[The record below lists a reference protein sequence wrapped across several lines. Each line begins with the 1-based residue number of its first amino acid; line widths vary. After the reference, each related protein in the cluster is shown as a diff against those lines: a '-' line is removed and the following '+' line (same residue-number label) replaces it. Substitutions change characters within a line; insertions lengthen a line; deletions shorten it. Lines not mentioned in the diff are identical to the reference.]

1 MKAIIYLLFT
11 SLISIDIIGQTYVG
25 SVSGGASISTFD
37 YGSQV
42 NGLSDF
48 DNSRKAGINAGLNI
62 SVDTGSDVVTFMP
75 GLFFQQ
81 NGSKEFYT
89 DFNQAINDFSVN
101 RSVNLDYVGMVFPL
115 EFQLIN
121 EDYTGFMASV
131 SGFVDYAVSGSIDD
145 DFSSSSEIEFN
156 SVGDRI
162 DAGFQLNFSYVFAP
176 GVALQIG
183 YSKGIKNIEFAEAA
197 GYSTTDSEGDYLINN
212 NGLTLKFLYLV
223 AE

>member
-1 MKAIIYLLFT
+1 MKTINFLFLLLT
-11 SLISIDIIGQTYVG
+11 MTITLSSQSYVG
-25 SVSGGASISTFD
+25 SISGGASISTFD

-42 NGLSDF
+42 NGVSDF

-62 SVDTGSDVVTFMP
+62 GVDTGSEAVTFMP

-81 NGSKEFYT
+81 NGSKEYYT
-89 DFNQAINDFSVN
+89 DFNQVINDFSVN
-101 RSVNLDYVGMVFPL
+101 RNVNLDYVGMAFPI
-115 EFQLIN
+115 EFQMIN

-131 SGFVDYAVSGSIDD
+131 CGFVDYAVSGSIDD

-162 DAGFQLNFSYVFAP
+162 DAGFQLNFSYVFSP
-176 GVALQIG
+176 GVALQFG

-197 GYSTTDSEGDYLINN
+197 GYSSADSEDEYLINN